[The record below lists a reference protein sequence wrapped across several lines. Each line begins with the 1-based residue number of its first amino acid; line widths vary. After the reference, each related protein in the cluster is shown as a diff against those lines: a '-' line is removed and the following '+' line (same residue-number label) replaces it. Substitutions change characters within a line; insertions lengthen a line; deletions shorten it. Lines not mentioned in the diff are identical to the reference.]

1 MLYIHA
7 HNSRHNLINHYD
19 YAVNS
24 YSCSLWNHLL
34 DPIIPF
40 AERSPAQLKLY
51 DNFERML
58 LWDSAK
64 DFANFPWI
72 LHTFDSSVWQSGRD
86 MTAGRAET
94 GTEHYR
100 DAAQHL
106 LDLQY
111 DAELANRN
119 FSWNYEDYR
128 PLLLDTRKPVYAVH
142 PFSSTIP
149 DDYDSVCE
157 DFGYSLERV
166 VHPWNSLTT
175 EGLWAVAGG
184 FNWCAYSLD
193 GFESSMESDS
203 NDWYAKLFSKTH
215 TLAEWKALQA
225 PKV

>member
-1 MLYIHA
+1 M
-7 HNSRHNLINHYD
+7 
-19 YAVNS
+19 
-24 YSCSLWNHLL
+24 
-34 DPIIPF
+34 
-40 AERSPAQLKLY
+40 
-51 DNFERML
+51 
-58 LWDSAK
+58 
-64 DFANFPWI
+64 
-72 LHTFDSSVWQSGRD
+72 QSGRD
-86 MTAGRAET
+86 MTAPRSET

-119 FSWNYEDYR
+119 FSWNYLDYAA
-128 PLLLDTRKPVYAVH
+128 LLEDTRKPVYAVH

-157 DFGYSLERV
+157 DFGYTLERV

-184 FNWCAYSLD
+184 FNWCAYAED
-193 GFESSMESDS
+193 GFLSSMESDS

-215 TLAEWKALQA
+215 TLAEWNALQA

>member
-34 DPIIPF
+34 DPVIPF
-40 AERSPAQLKLY
+40 DSRTAHQDILY
-51 DNFERML
+51 NSIERML

-72 LHTFDSSVWQSGRD
+72 LHTFDSSVFQSGRD
-86 MTAGRAET
+86 MTVAREPGDEPLGWRNK
-94 GTEHYR
+94 
-100 DAAQHL
+100 QHDFPFEDTL
-106 LDLQY
+106 V
-111 DAELANRN
+111 NRN
-119 FSWNYEDYR
+119 FNWNYEDYTS
-128 PLLLDTRKPVYAVH
+128 LILDTRKPVYAVH

-149 DDYDSVCE
+149 DDYESVCA

-175 EGLWAVAGG
+175 EALWAVAAE
-184 FNWCAYSLD
+184 FNWCAYRDD
-193 GFESSMESDS
+193 GFESSIQSDS
-203 NDWYAKLFSKTH
+203 NDWYAKLFSKDY
-215 TLAEWKALQA
+215 TLAEWSALQA
-225 PKV
+225 PKL

>member
-34 DPIIPF
+34 DPVIPF
-40 AERSPAQLKLY
+40 GSRTPHQDILY

-72 LHTFDSSVWQSGRD
+72 LHTFDSSVFQSGRD
-86 MTAGRAET
+86 MTVAREPGDEPLGWRNK
-94 GTEHYR
+94 
-100 DAAQHL
+100 QHDFPFEDTL
-106 LDLQY
+106 V
-111 DAELANRN
+111 NRN
-119 FSWNYEDYR
+119 FNWNYEDYTS
-128 PLLLDTRKPVYAVH
+128 LILDTRKPVYAVH

-149 DDYDSVCE
+149 DDYESVCA

-175 EGLWAVAGG
+175 EALWAVAAE
-184 FNWCAYSLD
+184 FNWCAYRDD
-193 GFESSMESDS
+193 GFESSIARDS
-203 NDWYAKLFSKTH
+203 NDWYAKLFSKDY
-215 TLAEWKALQA
+215 TLAEWKAIQA
-225 PKV
+225 PKL